1 MAGLAALLVAL
12 GGGLTCA
19 VLWVRGLDELVRAR
33 RTDVPARGLQRRV
46 RQLTSMRR
54 RNALASGL
62 RIVAGEGVQ
71 LPRGA
76 MRGMRLP
83 APLPVDARLRRLL
96 LEVAGLL
103 ECASASVDAA
113 TVLRLERLASYPP
126 FVLREHATA
135 AAQELGAIRYV
146 LTT

>member
-1 MAGLAALLVAL
+1 
-12 GGGLTCA
+12 
-19 VLWVRGLDELVRAR
+19 
-33 RTDVPARGLQRRV
+33 
-46 RQLTSMRR
+46 
-54 RNALASGL
+54 
-62 RIVAGEGVQ
+62 VAGEGVQ

-83 APLPVDARLRRLL
+83 ASIPVDARLRRLL

-103 ECASASVDAA
+103 ECASAPVDAA

-135 AAQELGAIRYV
+135 TAQELGAIRYV
-146 LTT
+146 LTA